1 MKSVKREI
9 EALDGISASLL
20 SNRLKYLAGKRLE
33 EMLMTKILDKIRSKR
48 SGTEGISLFE
58 LRVSKGKGKN
68 RNVRAILCGREV
80 AGSGEIVL
88 HIVTVW
94 EKDTKKIPER
104 IIERAFKRCKGLI

>member
-1 MKSVKREI
+1 MKSVEREI

-58 LRVSKGKGKN
+58 LRVS
-68 RNVRAILCGREV
+68 
-80 AGSGEIVL
+80 
-88 HIVTVW
+88 
-94 EKDTKKIPER
+94 
-104 IIERAFKRCKGLI
+104 